1 MNILFKGNVLATQAM
16 KDFTSKKVSK
26 LTKYTNCIK
35 EDSILT
41 VTVTKN
47 KELLHVHLDIDHQY
61 FADVDTHNFYGAFD
75 DILPII
81 TGQLRREKTKRG
93 VK

>member
-16 KDFTSKKVSK
+16 KDFTSKKLSK
-26 LTKYTNCIK
+26 LAKYTNCIRK
-35 EDSILT
+35 DSIFT

-61 FADVDTHNFYGAFD
+61 FADVDTNNFYGAFEVMM
-75 DILPII
+75 PII
-81 TGQLRREKTKRG
+81 TGQLRREKTAKRG
-93 VK
+93 

>member
-16 KDFTSKKVSK
+16 KDFTGKKVSK
-26 LTKYTNCIK
+26 LTKYKNCIK
-35 EDSILT
+35 EDSIFT

-61 FADVDTHNFYGAFD
+61 FADVDTHNFYGAFEVMM
-75 DILPII
+75 PII
-81 TGQLRREKTKRG
+81 TRQLRREKTAKRG
-93 VK
+93 